1 MKTSHPVDGARAWQ
15 LFRQN
20 AMTTYEIA
28 KFLGVQ
34 EHEVVIAMAVE
45 KDKREVAL
53 DAKMK

>member
-1 MKTSHPVDGARAWQ
+1 MNRVDGARAWQ

-28 KFLGVQ
+28 RFLGVM
-34 EHEVVIAMAVE
+34 EYEVVIAMAVE
-45 KDKREVAL
+45 KDKREVAS